1 MGWWSS
7 LKEKAKSVGHKL
19 KETWQEVKEAG
30 RKIINNVSERI
41 DTWTDRAE
49 RAYNEVKTKIVETYN
64 DVKTK
69 VKEKIKEYKVRSK
82 HPGYVPT
89 KPDQKIAEESKEFL
103 DRKFRR
109 GIRETMRN
117 QTPEERIQTIKE
129 VVKEASRILDVD
141 VDKVDFYQ
149 LDSEMGKTCGYF
161 NREENS
167 LNLNAYM
174 ITCDRMDLV
183 EEQVYT
189 VFHELIHARQWTAV
203 TGKKD
208 YGYTSETI
216 LEWANNFV
224 NYVPPT
230 VSDEMYRRQPL
241 ERDAFG
247 FEALIK
253 GEYTIEDFVKYNSK

>member
-1 MGWWSS
+1 MSWWSS
-7 LKEKAKSVGHKL
+7 LKEKAKSVGNKL

-30 RKIINNVSERI
+30 RKIINNVSERVE
-41 DTWTDRAE
+41 TWAERAE
-49 RAYNEVKTKIVETYN
+49 RKYNEVKTKIVETYN
-64 DVKTK
+64 NVKTT
-69 VKEKIKEYKVRSK
+69 VKEKIKEYKIRSK

-89 KPDQKIAEESKEFL
+89 KPDQKIATQTKDFL

-109 GIRETMRN
+109 GIKETMRN

-129 VVKEASRILDVD
+129 VVKEASHILDVD

-149 LDSEMGKTCGYF
+149 LDSEMGRTCGYF
-161 NREENS
+161 NRDENS

-174 ITCDRMDLV
+174 ITCDNMALV

-189 VFHELIHARQWTAV
+189 VFHELIHARQWAAV

-208 YGYTSETI
+208 YGYTPETL
-216 LEWANNFV
+216 LEWAHNFK
-224 NYVPPT
+224 NYVSPYI
-230 VSDEMYRRQPL
+230 SDELYRKQPL
-241 ERDAFG
+241 ERDAFA

-253 GEYTIEDFVKYNSK
+253 GEYTVEDFVKYNS

>member
-7 LKEKAKSVGHKL
+7 LKEKAKSVGHRL

-69 VKEKIKEYKVRSK
+69 VKEKIKEHKIRSK

-103 DRKFRR
+103 ERKFRR

-129 VVKEASRILDVD
+129 VVKEASQILDVD
-141 VDKVDFYQ
+141 VDKVEFYQ
-149 LDSEMGKTCGYF
+149 LDSDMGKTCGYF
-161 NREENS
+161 NRDENS

-189 VFHELIHARQWTAV
+189 VFHELIHARQWAAV
-203 TGKKD
+203 IGKKD

-216 LEWANNFV
+216 LEWANNFFI
-224 NYVPPT
+224 YVPPT

-253 GEYTIEDFVKYNSK
+253 GEYTVEDFVKYNSK